1 MAFKRSVPERLS
13 IFWRYLYAEK
23 GLSIKE
29 IIRRYPEYSTATI
42 YRHCKK
48 EVWGVAKSAPM
59 LVTLPRTQGKKSR
72 RQQEPRVVY
81 FGRDNKIMLW
91 RLVNV
96 CVSQVIV

>member
-1 MAFKRSVPERLS
+1 MFNTLGK
-13 IFWRYLYAEK
+13 FWFDLEGSQPFPR
-23 GLSIKE
+23 G
-29 IIRRYPEYSTATI
+29 
-42 YRHCKK
+42 
-48 EVWGVAKSAPM
+48 GVKSPM

-81 FGRDNKIMLW
+81 FGIDNKIMLW